1 MPWFAA
7 ALTVAVVAAGCGSSG
22 SSKSSNVTASTTSTT
37 AGSRGGSGSSPS
49 CRLAPA
55 SEVSAALGLRAT
67 GPESTVVEPATTC
80 RYAVDGNPSG
90 VIVRFQTGETAGTF
104 EAEKSNFHTSDQ
116 ETTDLPGVGDEAFT
130 STLGAGSIVTNTVMT
145 RQGDTTLLVTAG
157 APLDKIEAYVRDLL
171 KKL

>member
-1 MPWFAA
+1 MLWIAG
-7 ALTVAVVAAGCGSSG
+7 ALTIPVFVAGCGSSG
-22 SSKSSNVTASTTSTT
+22 SSKSSDDTSSTTSTT
-37 AGSRGGSGSSPS
+37 AGSGGGSGSSPS
-49 CRLAPA
+49 CKLAPA
-55 SEVSAALGLRAT
+55 SEVSAALGLQAT
-67 GPESTVVEPATTC
+67 GPQSTVVEPATTC
-80 RYAVDGNPSG
+80 RYAVGGNESG

-104 EAEKSNFHTSDQ
+104 EAEKSNFHTSGQ
-116 ETTDLPGVGDEAFT
+116 QTTDLAGVGDEAFT